1 MTCPS
6 CGAVTEP
13 GRKFCGECGTRL
25 AVTCS
30 ACGTPTTPGARFCGE
45 CGTPIS
51 GAAAGQAGAVGTA
64 ATRVPAPIAAGGT
77 PAPIAERRLVTVLF
91 ADLVGFTSL
100 AEGRDAEAVRDLLSQ
115 YFELAS
121 ETIRRYG
128 GTVEK
133 FIGDAVMAVWGA
145 PTAHEDDAERAVRAG
160 LELVDV
166 VTTLAPGIR
175 ARCGVLTG
183 EAAVTLGAKDQGMVA
198 GDLVNT
204 ASRLQ
209 SVAPPGAVLVGESTH
224 QASSGAISYEPAGE
238 QLLKGKVAP
247 VAAWRALR
255 VVAERRGRG
264 RDERLEAPFV
274 GRDSE
279 LRLLKDLFHATAREK
294 RVRLVSITGQA
305 GIGKSRLAWEF
316 LKYVDG
322 VVEQVRWHE
331 GRSPSYGEG
340 ITFWAL
346 GEMVRSRAGLLEGD
360 DAATTRTKIAEVLD
374 ANVPDETE
382 RRRIEPALLA
392 LLGAGEAPPG
402 GATELFSAW
411 RIFFER
417 LAGTGVV
424 ALLFEDLHW
433 ADPGTLDFIEHIL
446 EWSRNV
452 PILIITLARPELL
465 DTRPGW
471 GAGKRSFLALDLQ
484 PLDEESM
491 RALLA
496 GLVPGLPD
504 AAARSI
510 VARAEGIPLY
520 AVETIRMLVADGR
533 LRPRADG
540 GYEPAGELGELAVP
554 GTLHAL
560 IAARLDALDAGD
572 RSLLQDAAVL
582 GQSFTA
588 DALAA
593 VSGSAVPDLEARLAG
608 LVRSDL
614 LHVEIDPRSPERGQF
629 AFVQALI
636 REVAYSTLALRDR
649 RSRHLAA
656 ARHFESIGDDE
667 LAGALAVHYVAAYK
681 ASSEGPEA
689 EALAGQARIAL
700 RAAAERAAALG
711 SPGQAVAFLE
721 QAIPIS
727 TDSSDILD
735 LHERATTAAISA
747 ARNDLALS
755 HADAGLELVR
765 SLGQRS
771 RIAWL
776 TARRADA
783 LAALRRREDGR
794 TSMEAALAELAD
806 VDEDDPDM
814 VDLRARLGFS
824 YVAAREYEL
833 ADRMLSSALAQA
845 ERLGLTKV
853 AAESLL
859 QKGTAA
865 FYQGRLWEARALAA
879 GGLQVAIEGGLED
892 TQLRIMSMLP
902 TFTALDDP
910 RASVAVQREAID
922 LARHVGSRARELGI
936 LFNVVEDARRTG
948 DWEWARAELAAAQQL
963 DIDDASLVG
972 LRLQELFFRLYSGE
986 AAAADIDEIERAVN
1000 EMDDADLVAGVLDCR
1015 GVLAHR
1021 IGRWVD
1027 AGRAWVSIADVSD
1040 LNAPYALPR
1049 AARAFVVG
1057 RDGVA
1062 AKAALDRLAALGA
1075 RGRAIE
1081 ADRATIRAGL
1091 AAIEGDKE
1099 TAVAGY
1105 RAAIAAFR
1113 DLGLVWDEANLGL
1126 EATVLLS
1133 AADPEIGGWA
1143 DASRETFLRIGAGSL
1158 ATLLDTKRASE
1169 SGNVAPVGSADGAA
1183 GMAERART

>member
-1 MTCPS
+1 
-6 CGAVTEP
+6 
-13 GRKFCGECGTRL
+13 
-25 AVTCS
+25 
-30 ACGTPTTPGARFCGE
+30 
-45 CGTPIS
+45 
-51 GAAAGQAGAVGTA
+51 
-64 ATRVPAPIAAGGT
+64 
-77 PAPIAERRLVTVLF
+77 
-91 ADLVGFTSL
+91 
-100 AEGRDAEAVRDLLSQ
+100 
-115 YFELAS
+115 
-121 ETIRRYG
+121 
-128 GTVEK
+128 
-133 FIGDAVMAVWGA
+133 MAVWGA

-166 VTTLAPGIR
+166 VTTLGPGIR

-274 GRDSE
+274 GRDAE

-411 RIFFER
+411 RTFFER
-417 LAGTGVV
+417 LADTGVV

-471 GAGKRSFLALDLQ
+471 GAGRRSFLALDLQ

-496 GLVPGLPD
+496 GLVPGLPE

-533 LRPRADG
+533 LRPRDRRRVRAG
-540 GYEPAGELGELAVP
+540 RGARRARRPGHPPCAHRRPARC
-554 GTLHAL
+554 
-560 IAARLDALDAGD
+560 ARRRRPRRCSRMR
-572 RSLLQDAAVL
+572 RS
-582 GQSFTA
+582 
-588 DALAA
+588 
-593 VSGSAVPDLEARLAG
+593 SASHSRPTRSPRCRGRPFADLEARLAG

-614 LHVEIDPRSPERGQF
+614 LHVEIDPRSPERGQY

-721 QAIPIS
+721 QAIAIS

-735 LHERATTAAISA
+735 LHERATNAAISA

-783 LAALRRREDGR
+783 LAALRRREEGR

-814 VDLRARLGFS
+814 VDLRAKLGFS
-824 YVAAREYEL
+824 YLTAREYEL
-833 ADRMLSSALAQA
+833 ADRMLASALAQA

-853 AAESLL
+853 AAEALL
-859 QKGTAA
+859 HKGTSA

-879 GGLQVAIEGGLED
+879 GGLQVAVEGGLED

-902 TFTALDDP
+902 SFTALDDP
-910 RASVAVQREAID
+910 RASVAVQREAIE

-948 DWEWARAELAAAQQL
+948 DWDWARAELAAAQQL

-986 AAAADIDEIERAVN
+986 ASAADIDEIERAVN
-1000 EMDDADLVAGVLDCR
+1000 EMDDSDLVAGVLDCR

-1021 IGRWVD
+1021 DGRWVD
-1027 AGRAWVSIADVSD
+1027 AGRAWASIAEVSD

-1057 RDGVA
+1057 RDGA
-1062 AKAALDRLAALGA
+1062 AAQAALDRLAALGA

-1091 AAIEGDKE
+1091 AALEGDRE

-1105 RAAIAAFR
+1105 RTAIASFR

-1133 AADPEIGGWA
+1133 AADPEIGSWA

-1158 ATLLDTKRASE
+1158 AALLDTTRASE
-1169 SGNVAPVGSADGAA
+1169 SGTVAPVASAEDAADVAEGA
-1183 GMAERART
+1183 RS